1 MTRDLL
7 ATVAKIRPDAHADDL
22 WPKPLQVAERERIM
36 ATAVLPVVP
45 PTRRRR
51 TGAVALVAAI
61 SAVGGVGVAAAGGLM
76 PKAFTDAYANW
87 LDYPHSSGVNP
98 ATAERVASIPGPD
111 GTVFSVF
118 VAHGAD
124 GWRCIAP
131 VFESAADAEQPGPV
145 NFTELGDSC
154 VPASNSKTFVDAVGS
169 ESFGDG
175 AGFFVDPN
183 GFIYDA
189 AAGAAV
195 RAELH
200 TATGEIL
207 PTVLAEGR
215 FYGWGP
221 LPPGSPRPTLVG
233 YDAEGNVI
241 GRR

>member
-1 MTRDLL
+1 MTRDPL
-7 ATVAKIRPDAHADDL
+7 ATLAKIRPDAHADDL

-98 ATAERVASIPGPD
+98 AAAERVASIPGPG

-118 VAHGAD
+118 VAHGSD
-124 GWRCIAP
+124 GTRCVAP
-131 VFESAADAEQPGPV
+131 VFESVADTEQAGPA
-145 NFTELGDSC
+145 NFTKLMNYCRPTADTGPFGEGGGGEVGTSGDL
-154 VPASNSKTFVDAVGS
+154 TYFT
-169 ESFGDG
+169 
-175 AGFFVDPN
+175 
-183 GFIYDA
+183 YDA
-189 AAGAAV
+189 AAGTAV

-200 TATGEIL
+200 TRSGEVF
-207 PTVLAEGR
+207 PTVLVEGR
-215 FYGWGP
+215 FFGWFPMPDGVP
-221 LPPGSPRPTLVG
+221 MATLVG
-233 YDAEGNVI
+233 YDADGNVI
-241 GRR
+241 GRK